1 MTTPN
6 DLTSRVEQRVR
17 ESMAVKEALL
27 RDKKLVGLI
36 AEVGR
41 DWAEALRG
49 GHRTFL
55 FGNGGSAADA
65 QHIAAE
71 LVSRYLRD
79 RPGLPVV
86 ALTVNTS
93 SLTAIANDYS
103 YDAVFARQLEA
114 LGRAGDMAI
123 GISTSGNSRNV
134 LLAIETAKRKG
145 MTSLGLTGQGGG
157 QLRGLVDRCICVPSG
172 ETPRVQESHILIG
185 HILCEIVERE
195 LFGGSGTQAPLAAQ
209 SEPGCGSGP
218 SHDGQARE
226 GRNPAKTGP

>member
-1 MTTPN
+1 MITDN
-6 DLTSRVEQRVR
+6 LEARVQARIR
-17 ESMAVKEALL
+17 ESVAVKEALL
-27 RDKKLVGLI
+27 RDGELIRLV

-41 DWAEALRG
+41 DLAAALRG
-49 GHRTFL
+49 GHRAFL

-71 LVSRYLRD
+71 LVGRYLRD
-79 RPGLPVV
+79 RPGLPAV

-114 LGRAGDMAI
+114 LGSAEDMAI

-134 LLAIETAKRKG
+134 LLAIEAAKRKG
-145 MTSLGLTGQGGG
+145 MTSVGLTGQGGG
-157 QLRGLVDRCICVPSG
+157 QLRGMVDRCICVPSG
-172 ETPRVQESHILIG
+172 DTPRVQEAHILIG

-195 LFGGSGTQAPLAAQ
+195 LFGG
-209 SEPGCGSGP
+209 
-218 SHDGQARE
+218 
-226 GRNPAKTGP
+226 

>member
-6 DLTSRVEQRVR
+6 DLALTVEQRIR

-41 DWAEALRG
+41 DWAKALRS
-49 GHRTFL
+49 GHRAFL

-71 LVSRYLRD
+71 LVGRYLRE
-79 RPGLPVV
+79 RPGLPAV

-114 LGRAGDMAI
+114 LGSAGDMAI
-123 GISTSGNSRNV
+123 GISTTGNSRNV
-134 LLAIETAKRKG
+134 LLAIDAAKRKG
-145 MTSLGLTGQGGG
+145 MISVGLTGQGGG
-157 QLRGLVDRCICVPSG
+157 QLRGLVDRCICVPSK

-185 HILCEIVERE
+185 HILCEIVEGE
-195 LFGGSGTQAPLAAQ
+195 LFGG
-209 SEPGCGSGP
+209 
-218 SHDGQARE
+218 
-226 GRNPAKTGP
+226 

>member
-6 DLTSRVEQRVR
+6 DLTLTVEQRIR

-27 RDKKLVGLI
+27 RDKGLVGLI

-41 DWAEALRG
+41 DWAKALRG
-49 GHRTFL
+49 GHRAFL

-71 LVSRYLRD
+71 LVSRYLRE
-79 RPGLPVV
+79 RPGLPAV

-114 LGRAGDMAI
+114 LGSAGDMAI

-134 LLAIETAKRKG
+134 LLAIEVAKRKG
-145 MTSLGLTGQGGG
+145 MTSVGLTGQGGG
-157 QLRGLVDRCICVPSG
+157 RLRGLVDRCICVPSA

-185 HILCEIVERE
+185 HILCEIVESE
-195 LFGGSGTQAPLAAQ
+195 LFGG
-209 SEPGCGSGP
+209 
-218 SHDGQARE
+218 
-226 GRNPAKTGP
+226 